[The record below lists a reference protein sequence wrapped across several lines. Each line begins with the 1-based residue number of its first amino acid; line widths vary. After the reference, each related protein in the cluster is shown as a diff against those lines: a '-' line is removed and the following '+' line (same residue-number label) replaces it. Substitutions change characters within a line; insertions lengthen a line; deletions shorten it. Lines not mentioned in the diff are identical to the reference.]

1 MEKKLE
7 RGESFYHWPFF
18 PAKNSWQVS
27 SLRDASECEIFW
39 GTAKTAVSWQSCF
52 RIWIPR
58 TKTINP
64 FDHYRLQCVPYDH
77 RLWCSWVEIETTKD
91 WGGLIEEDRTEKRE
105 WLKSGSGRKS
115 GSDSFVT
122 FVPHAPRP
130 PLPFPKSAPSS
141 SHDQRIVPTVVHS
154 SSTRERARRQF
165 CFELVVKTMT
175 QWFTLLDGEA
185 CWGSAQLSD
194 NLPDELVHGYLVA
207 DTHSLCL
214 SCSRIPLH
222 AQCPRPRIFSC
233 RPKLSF
239 VRSR

>member
-1 MEKKLE
+1 M
-7 RGESFYHWPFF
+7 
-18 PAKNSWQVS
+18 
-27 SLRDASECEIFW
+27 
-39 GTAKTAVSWQSCF
+39 
-52 RIWIPR
+52 
-58 TKTINP
+58 
-64 FDHYRLQCVPYDH
+64 
-77 RLWCSWVEIETTKD
+77 
-91 WGGLIEEDRTEKRE
+91 
-105 WLKSGSGRKS
+105 KSGSGRKS

-122 FVPHAPRP
+122 FVPHHTPLLVPR
-130 PLPFPKSAPSS
+130 FPKSAPSS
-141 SHDQRIVPTVVHS
+141 SHDRRIVPTSCTPPQLVK
-154 SSTRERARRQF
+154 EPGRQF

-239 VRSR
+239 VRSGSTAPSR

>member
-1 MEKKLE
+1 M
-7 RGESFYHWPFF
+7 
-18 PAKNSWQVS
+18 S
-27 SLRDASECEIFW
+27 SLQDASECEIFW

-64 FDHYRLQCVPYDH
+64 FDHYGLQCVPYDH
-77 RLWCSWVEIETTKD
+77 RLWCSRVEIETTKD
-91 WGGLIEEDRTEKRE
+91 WGGLIGEERQKN
-105 WLKSGSGRKS
+105 GSGWKVGVDVKVGATVLWLLCHTTRPWS
-115 GSDSFVT
+115 SPGSPN
-122 FVPHAPRP
+122 PHLPAPMTVGLCRRSCTP
-130 PLPFPKSAPSS
+130 PQLVKEPG
-141 SHDQRIVPTVVHS
+141 
-154 SSTRERARRQF
+154 RQF

-239 VRSR
+239 VRSGSTAPSR